1 VKKLVFAVAVT
12 CLVAAASMAQ
22 EPASGAQKDDPI
34 VMSFGNSQVRQSELE
49 AALKSVPAEYQSY
62 ALGPGKKAFAEEY
75 ARMKMLA
82 AEGAKAGLDK
92 DPLVVMQIMLLRENA
107 IANAQ
112 LTRME
117 AAVKITD
124 AELQKAYDES
134 KTSLELAKARHI
146 LIAFKG
152 SPAVQ
157 PEKKALTEE
166 ESKAKAEEIRA
177 KLVAGADFAEMAK
190 KESDDTSSGARG
202 GDLGTFSRGQM
213 VPEFEQAVFEGK
225 VGEISPACRT
235 QFGYHIVQVQER
247 KTKSLDEVR
256 GDLEKQARTRKL
268 QQDLDAMKDASK
280 ITFDDAYF
288 KAPEMPAAAGPGMS
302 ESKEVKPASQE
313 AKPASKGS
321 KKGAKVIKPTA
332 KAEGGKP

>member
-1 VKKLVFAVAVT
+1 MNKLVCAVAAVT
-12 CLVAAASMAQ
+12 CLVAATSMAQ
-22 EPASGAQKDDPI
+22 EPETASGAQKNDP
-34 VMSFGNSQVRQSELE
+34 VVLSFGSCQVRQSELE

-92 DPLVVMQIMLLRENA
+92 DPVVVMQIMLLRENA

-134 KTSLELAKARHI
+134 KASFEQAKARHI

-166 ESKAKAEEIRA
+166 EAKAKAEEIRA

-190 KESDDTSSGARG
+190 KESDDTGSGARG
-202 GDLGTFSRGQM
+202 GDLGTFSRGRM
-213 VPEFEQAVFEGK
+213 VPEFEQVVFEGK
-225 VGEISPACRT
+225 VGEISPAFRT

-268 QQDLDAMKDASK
+268 QQDLDAMKESSK
-280 ITFDDAYF
+280 ITFNEPYF
-288 KAPEMPAAAGPGMS
+288 KAPEMPAAAGSGTPES
-302 ESKEVKPASQE
+302 RESKPESKESR
-313 AKPASKGS
+313 
-321 KKGAKVIKPTA
+321 KGAKVIKPMA
-332 KAEGGKP
+332 GNEVKP